1 MWNLLLVVRGFTEV
15 PFSHLRCQL
24 STRHALRVPFQGS
37 FSRSIIRPQI
47 FRKQKSRGG
56 QRATVAAISTG
67 RRADRRKELII
78 MERNH
83 KHQDNTDGEETMFF
97 RAAESGGSTDQ
108 YDTQQLNAQQVR
120 RQAQNGYGQ
129 QGYPQNGYGQQGY
142 SQNGYGQQGYS
153 QNGYGQQ
160 GYSQNGYRQPQGG
173 GYASH
178 TGRQPQGYRQPA
190 RQPQQNVY
198 RQQPR
203 QSAPRQGQSAPRQ
216 SQPRPAQQPRP
227 SAPPRQEPPRR
238 QSVPPQS
245 APRQQT
251 APRQESS
258 RRPTVHRRRKGSFLG
273 RLFRVLLTIVVAVF
287 LLYSAVA
294 MIGILGMNRVSTGDR
309 GVTSGSMDAAYV
321 KSVLVIGT
329 DTRDPNE
336 ERGRSDSMI
345 LVSMN
350 SRTDQIYMTSFMRD
364 AYVDIPGYGSD
375 KLNAAYSYGGP
386 ELLMDTLEE
395 NFDVHIDDYVMI
407 TFAACAAMIDAV
419 GGVELEIS
427 DREAEAVNEILISEV
442 NEIMGDDREDDLL
455 DGGGKLT
462 LDGKQAL
469 SYSRI
474 RYVGN
479 ADFERTERQ
488 RTVMSQVMS
497 KVKGNPFRLLPV
509 CMGALPKMTT
519 NMSVPGLYGYAL
531 TTPFK
536 LATYDMQQQRVPA
549 DGTFQGADVGGQ
561 SVLEIDL
568 DAAKQQLQSTVF
580 AEK

>member
-1 MWNLLLVVRGFTEV
+1 MWNLLLVVLGFTEV

-142 SQNGYGQQGYS
+142 SQNGY
-153 QNGYGQQ
+153 
-160 GYSQNGYRQPQGG
+160 RQPQGG

-178 TGRQPQGYRQPA
+178 TGGQPQGYRQPA

-203 QSAPRQGQSAPRQ
+203 QGAPRQGQSAPRQ

-238 QSVPPQS
+238 QSAPPQS
-245 APRQQT
+245 

-519 NMSVPGLYGYAL
+519 NMSVLGLYGYAL

>member
-142 SQNGYGQQGYS
+142 SQNGY
-153 QNGYGQQ
+153 
-160 GYSQNGYRQPQGG
+160 RQPQGG

-178 TGRQPQGYRQPA
+178 TGGQPQGYRQPA

-203 QSAPRQGQSAPRQ
+203 QGAPRQGQSAPRQ

-238 QSVPPQS
+238 QSAPPQS
-245 APRQQT
+245 

>member
-1 MWNLLLVVRGFTEV
+1 
-15 PFSHLRCQL
+15 
-24 STRHALRVPFQGS
+24 
-37 FSRSIIRPQI
+37 
-47 FRKQKSRGG
+47 
-56 QRATVAAISTG
+56 
-67 RRADRRKELII
+67 

-120 RQAQNGYGQ
+120 RQTQNGYGQQGYPQNGYGQQGYPQNGYGQQGYSQNSYGQQGYSQNGYGQ

-160 GYSQNGYRQPQGG
+160 GYPQNGYRQPQGG

-178 TGRQPQGYRQPA
+178 TGGQPQGYRQPA

-238 QSVPPQS
+238 QSAPPQS

-273 RLFRVLLTIVVAVF
+273 RLFRVLLTIVVVVF

-519 NMSVPGLYGYAL
+519 NMSALGLYGYAL

>member
-142 SQNGYGQQGYS
+142 SQNGY
-153 QNGYGQQ
+153 
-160 GYSQNGYRQPQGG
+160 RQPQGG

-178 TGRQPQGYRQPA
+178 TGGQPQGYRQPA

-497 KVKGNPFRLLPV
+497 KVKSNPFRLLPV

>member
-1 MWNLLLVVRGFTEV
+1 MWNLFLVVRGFTEV

-142 SQNGYGQQGYS
+142 SQNGY
-153 QNGYGQQ
+153 
-160 GYSQNGYRQPQGG
+160 RQPQGG

-178 TGRQPQGYRQPA
+178 TGGQPQGYRQPA

-203 QSAPRQGQSAPRQ
+203 QGAPRQGQSAPRQ

-238 QSVPPQS
+238 QSAPPQS
-245 APRQQT
+245 

-519 NMSVPGLYGYAL
+519 NMSVLGLYGYAL